1 MTVAAFPEKGHQH
14 RPLFQEKK
22 YGMLAP
28 LPWLAEIIVEEG
40 ADEGWGVTVGE
51 VRKWKLHR
59 SMFIWDQSDVPV
71 ATDSDEAD
79 KGEVKNRPAEKL
91 LKVKHSWD
99 NLKTNSERKRQ
110 LAPQPLEKNQ
120 NNVTGRWIE

>member
-1 MTVAAFPEKGHQH
+1 M
-14 RPLFQEKK
+14 
-22 YGMLAP
+22 
-28 LPWLAEIIVEEG
+28 
-40 ADEGWGVTVGE
+40 
-51 VRKWKLHR
+51 
-59 SMFIWDQSDVPV
+59 PV

-120 NNVTGRWIE
+120 NNVTGR